1 MKKNIYIVIVI
12 SLLNFIVCDRLYS
25 QKIYF
30 DVKNKVVEV
39 NKIINKEEK
48 INVSVKID
56 SAATVSGNIVV
67 PKIGTSTYKEDYT
80 CAEKTKITFSKGD
93 DILIRNFEVTITS
106 TAKTGTTFP
115 IYLMDTSGKLVD
127 AIFFRINKDTS
138 QYIFDYMSFSVGA
151 SFAIDKQRINNQDLY
166 TDFRF
171 TKLDLFTDKWGV
183 DAGVSSGVSTSQ
195 ENLANTST
203 FYRRYYENIREKRFQ
218 PIDASVEKN
227 YTVQTTAAW
236 VSSTY
241 MFFQNLL
248 GSLHVEF
255 RSRNFKQV
263 NTVSPTDS
271 VNIYRIPVD
280 SVVDRR
286 RYFDDTLKLPDKYE
300 NSLFLS
306 TNEIIIAPLIAISFK
321 GKYGEVFLKTYWGYR
336 YEFGNNSLTNKLIEE
351 DTLNRFTQ
359 TSRNCTAWGAQFRLI
374 ETTYGLKFG
383 ADFRGIGGSQ
393 VDMFIYVAKEF
404 NISKLGNIFGL

>member
-1 MKKNIYIVIVI
+1 MKKDIYIVIVI

-93 DILIRNFEVTITS
+93 DILLRNFEVTITS

-171 TKLDLFTDKWGV
+171 TKLDLFTDKWGL
-183 DAGVSSGVSTSQ
+183 DAGVSSGVSTST
-195 ENLANTST
+195 ENFPNSIAY
-203 FYRRYYENIREKRFQ
+203 YRKYYENIKEKRFLA
-218 PIDASVEKN
+218 IDASIERK

-236 VSSTY
+236 ASPMY
-241 MFFQNLL
+241 KILNNFFS
-248 GSLHVEF
+248 GFHFEF
-255 RSRNFKQV
+255 RNRNFSQT
-263 NTVSPTDS
+263 NTVLPIDS
-271 VNIYRIPVD
+271 LNIFSVGKLIDTVN
-280 SVVDRR
+280 
-286 RYFDDTLKLPDKYE
+286 LPKKFE
-300 NSLFLS
+300 NSLFLN
-306 TNEIIIAPLIAISFK
+306 TNEIIVAPIIAISFK
-321 GKYGEVFLKTYWGYR
+321 GKYGEVFLKTYWGCR
-336 YEFGNNSLTNKLIEE
+336 YEFENNPLTNRLITD
-351 DTLNRFTQ
+351 DTLVKDTP
-359 TSRNCTAWGAQFRLI
+359 TKKIATAWGAQFRLI

>member
-1 MKKNIYIVIVI
+1 MIIVSILNVI
-12 SLLNFIVCDRLYS
+12 ISDSLYS

-30 DVKNKVVEV
+30 DVKNKVIEV
-39 NKIINKEEK
+39 NKFLNKEQK
-48 INVSVKID
+48 ISLTVKID
-56 SAATVSGNIVV
+56 SSANITGNIVV
-67 PKIGTSTYKEDYT
+67 PKIGTSTYKEDYI
-80 CAEKTKITFSKGD
+80 CAEKSKVAFSKGD
-93 DILIRNFEVTITS
+93 DILLRNFEVVITS

-115 IYLMDTSGKLVD
+115 IYLMDTTGKLID
-127 AIFFRINKDTS
+127 AVFFRINKDTS

-151 SFAIDKQRINNQDLY
+151 SFAIDKQRVNNQDLY

-171 TKLDLFTDKWGV
+171 TKLDLFTDRWGI
-183 DAGVSSGVSTSQ
+183 DAGVSSGVSTSKQ
-195 ENLANTST
+195 NLANTVE
-203 FYRRYYENIREKRFQ
+203 FYRRYYENIREKRFY

-241 MFFQNLL
+241 MFFKNML
-248 GSLHVEF
+248 GSLHIEF
-255 RSRNFKQV
+255 RNRNFNQV
-263 NTVSPTDS
+263 NTVLPTDS
-271 VNIYRIPVD
+271 INIHRIPVD
-280 SVVDRR
+280 TSVNKNG
-286 RYFDDTLKLPDKYE
+286 YFQDTLKLPAKYE

-321 GKYGEVFLKTYWGYR
+321 GKYGEVYLKTYWGYR
-336 YEFGNNSLTNKLIEE
+336 YEFGNNSLTNKQIEE
-351 DTLNRFTQ
+351 DTVNRFTQ
-359 TSRNCTAWGAQFRLI
+359 TSSNCTAWGAQFRLI

-393 VDMFIYVAKEF
+393 VDMFVYIAKEF